1 MTRPAKTY
9 MEWASHTSKVH
20 AQDMPLGQTAQLE
33 CCIDCLRSEL
43 GWCRRASSAC
53 SVFRCC
59 ALQKQHQHTIKYH
72 THTSHILSQQG
83 SKATRQRSEERR
95 VGKECVSTCRA
106 RWSPYHKKKKKNS
119 YDKKI

>member
-1 MTRPAKTY
+1 MRISD
-9 MEWASHTSKVH
+9 WSSDVCSS
-20 AQDMPLGQTAQLE
+20 DLQLE

-83 SKATRQRSEERR
+83 SKATRQHVLRVPTLGVSDTMLLRSCSASACTL
-95 VGKECVSTCRA
+95 VGS
-106 RWSPYHKKKKKNS
+106 W
-119 YDKKI
+119 D